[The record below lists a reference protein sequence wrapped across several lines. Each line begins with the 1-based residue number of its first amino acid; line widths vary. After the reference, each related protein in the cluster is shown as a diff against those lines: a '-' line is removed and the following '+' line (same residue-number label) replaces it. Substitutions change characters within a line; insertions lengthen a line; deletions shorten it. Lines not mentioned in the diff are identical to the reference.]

1 MCHPIGQYVMHSTV
15 HKNVR
20 SKNSA
25 EGPNVFSPCGFFW
38 PHVSTQN
45 QQYQHRRAQPR
56 RELRTKE
63 GKIVISIPTEEA
75 SSYYDSA

>member
-1 MCHPIGQYVMHSTV
+1 MN
-15 HKNVR
+15 KNVK

-25 EGPNVFSPCGFFW
+25 EGPNVFLPCGFFW
-38 PHVSTQN
+38 PIVFTRN
-45 QQYQHRRAQPR
+45 QQYQQHRAQPS